1 MKVLWLIALLF
12 ATTCFALTNEELQR
26 VRFDQH
32 LGQNI
37 SPSLMFHDSTGR
49 QVKIGDLFDGR
60 RPVIVVLGYFRC
72 PMLCTLVND
81 GVIKTLQELRGNV
94 GRDFNVVDVSI
105 DPRETPALA
114 ATRKAEYLK
123 QYGRAG
129 ASDGWHFLVGD
140 KPAVDEV
147 ANECGFRYAYDA
159 ESGEYAHPSGLIIL
173 TPEGTISRY
182 LLGVNFDST
191 ELLAALN
198 GARRGERGSITHEL
212 ALLCFHYNP
221 ITGKYS
227 LAILKILRVL
237 SAIMLFV
244 GAIVIV
250 RLSRRTP
257 SRAGA

>member
-1 MKVLWLIALLF
+1 MKFLWLTALLF
-12 ATTCFALTNEELQR
+12 TTTSFALTNEELQR
-26 VRFDQH
+26 VRFEQH

-37 SPSLMFHDSTGR
+37 SRNLLFHDSMGR
-49 QVKIGDLFDGR
+49 QVKMGDLFDGR
-60 RPVIVVLGYFRC
+60 RPVVVVLGYFRC

-81 GVIKTLQELRGNV
+81 GLIKTLQELRPTV

-105 DPRETPALA
+105 DPRETPPLA

-140 KPAVDEV
+140 KAAVDEV
-147 ANECGFRYAYDA
+147 ANDCGFRYAFDA
-159 ESGEYAHPSGLIIL
+159 ESGEYAHPSGLVIL
-173 TPEGTISRY
+173 TPDGTISRY

-191 ELLAALN
+191 ELLAALDL
-198 GARRGERGSITHEL
+198 ARRGEKGSITHQL

-227 LAILKILRVL
+227 LAILKTLRVASTIML
-237 SAIMLFV
+237 VAGAIM
-244 GAIVIV
+244 IV
-250 RLSRRTP
+250 RFSRRRP
-257 SRAGA
+257 SRAHA